1 MRCIQRVRL
10 KPHTLTRFFF
20 ECFPQPLNQYRFN
33 SFDVKAPSLQFGA
46 QFNNFEFGRIHWKY
60 FKSPVSTARL
70 PGSLTFEYVK
80 TSLITVPRTLFNIK
94 TARNASKVTPKK
106 MADIGRENGGVFLK
120 FLLIPNTAM
129 QVSQLQSV
137 TIKKYTIHSYNL
149 LRELNQIICLIRNL
163 RLIKL
168 KKDNDNKQILQ
179 TSVLSLQ
186 FHLFIQPPQGL
197 IQEQWAH
204 IFNVWCRPLLKEK
217 MSFATRFVCQ
227 NHYNMLFENV
237 WFNQLLLHTIGKAD

>member
-1 MRCIQRVRL
+1 M

-20 ECFPQPLNQYRFN
+20 KCFPQPLNQYRFN

-60 FKSPVSTARL
+60 FKSPVSTVRL

-80 TSLITVPRTLFNIK
+80 TNVITVPRTQINIIS
-94 TARNASKVTPKK
+94 AHNASKVTPKK

-129 QVSQLQSV
+129 QVSQLQNVS
-137 TIKKYTIHSYNL
+137 IKKYTIHSNNFL
-149 LRELNQIICLIRNL
+149 SDMNQIIYLIRNL

-168 KKDNDNKQILQ
+168 KKRQ
-179 TSVLSLQ
+179 
-186 FHLFIQPPQGL
+186 
-197 IQEQWAH
+197 
-204 IFNVWCRPLLKEK
+204 
-217 MSFATRFVCQ
+217 
-227 NHYNMLFENV
+227 
-237 WFNQLLLHTIGKAD
+237 